1 VKPRSEVDA
10 LGLLGLAHRAGALL
24 RGVDATRRGLDA
36 GEVGLVILAADA
48 SEGQLDKVRGIL
60 EHRDVPLRWVSG
72 RTVLGRALGQ
82 AALSAVGVKDRSF
95 AEQLLKRLPRKP
107 SKGSEVGEPGKPQ
120 EEPSRDA
127 GC

>member
-1 VKPRSEVDA
+1 MKPRSEVDA

>member
-1 VKPRSEVDA
+1 MKPRSEADA

-24 RGVDATRRGLDA
+24 RGVDATRRGLDT
-36 GEVGLVILAADA
+36 GEVELVILAADG

-72 RTVLGRALGQ
+72 RTALGQALGQ
-82 AALSAVGVKDRSF
+82 AALSAVGVKDHSF
-95 AEQLLKRLPRKP
+95 AEQLLKRLPTTSP
-107 SKGSEVGEPGKPQ
+107 KGSEAGEPGKPQ